1 MNPLIDEKLQEIDR
15 CVTECSHSGSSR
27 LSELLSF
34 CLPGCPE
41 RTKIVHLQNV

>member
-15 CVTECSHSGSSR
+15 CVTECSYSGSSH

-34 CLPGCPE
+34 CFPDCPE
-41 RTKIVHLQNV
+41 RKKIVHLHNV